1 MWVAVSQRRRIATH
15 IYARIGRVRRLLVRV
30 PLSLF
35 MFVCQAGRNMAEGI
49 LAVVIAAI
57 CICLVSAAWDSN
69 RFVTITYEMKSDK
82 ITKPCRLVLLA
93 DLHNKSFGKGNKRLL
108 AAIDEIKPDGILAA
122 GDMLTAIKGA
132 DFGHALSLMERL
144 AARYRIYYGM
154 GNHECRLGACPD
166 SYPGMYEGYMSGLRR
181 AGIEPLINET
191 AYLPECNIAVCG
203 AQIARAYYRH
213 FRRKPMETS
222 YLPKLLGTPDRE
234 MFQLLI
240 AHNPVY
246 FDAYAK
252 WGADLVVSGHVHGGI
267 VRLPVLGGVLS
278 PAMTL
283 FPKYDGGMFTENKST
298 MILSRG
304 LSSHTP
310 PVRIFNPGELIVIDL
325 KPGK

>member
-1 MWVAVSQRRRIATH
+1 MKQSISK
-15 IYARIGRVRRLLVRV
+15 LL
-30 PLSLF
+30 
-35 MFVCQAGRNMAEGI
+35 MFVYLTGRNMVEGI
-49 LAVVIAAI
+49 LAAVIAVI
-57 CICLVSAAWDSN
+57 CICLAVALWDSN
-69 RFVTITYEMKSDK
+69 RFVTVSYELTSDK
-82 ITKPCRLVLLA
+82 LTKPCRFVLLA
-93 DLHNKSFGKGNKRLL
+93 DLHNKSFGKENKRLL
-108 AAIDEIKPDGILAA
+108 AAIEKAAPDGILVA
-122 GDMLTAIKGA
+122 GDMLTAIRGA
-132 DFGHALSLMERL
+132 DFSHALSLMEKL
-144 AARYRIYYGM
+144 SDRYRIYYGM
-154 GNHECRLGACPD
+154 GNHEYRLGIYPD
-166 SYPGMYEGYMSGLRR
+166 NYPGMYEGYMSGLKQ

-191 AYLPECNIAVCG
+191 AYLPEYNIAVCG
-203 AQIARAYYRH
+203 AQIDRTYYRH

-222 YLPKLLGTPDRE
+222 YLPKLLGTPDGN

-278 PAMTL
+278 PAITL
-283 FPKYDGGMFTENKST
+283 FPKYDGGRYTENGST
-298 MILSRG
+298 MLLSRG

>member
-1 MWVAVSQRRRIATH
+1 MAAAVAV
-15 IYARIGRVRRLLVRV
+15 IGI
-30 PLSLF
+30 
-35 MFVCQAGRNMAEGI
+35 C
-49 LAVVIAAI
+49 LAVA
-57 CICLVSAAWDSN
+57 LWDSN
-69 RFVTITYEMKSDK
+69 RFVTITYELCSDK

-93 DLHNKSFGKGNKRLL
+93 DLHNKSFGKENKRLL
-108 AAIDEIKPDGILAA
+108 DAIDGISPDGILAA
-122 GDMLTAIKGA
+122 GDMLTAMRGA
-132 DFGHALSLMERL
+132 DYSHALSLMEKL
-144 AARYRIYYGM
+144 SAKYRIYYGM
-154 GNHECRLGACPD
+154 GNHEYRLGVYPD
-166 SYPGMYEGYMSGLRR
+166 NYPGMYEGYLSGLKR

-203 AQIARAYYRH
+203 AQIDRAYYRH
-213 FRRKPMETS
+213 FKRRPMEPS

-267 VRLPVLGGVLS
+267 MRLPVLGGVLS
-278 PAMTL
+278 PALTL
-283 FPKYDGGMFTENKST
+283 FPKYDGGMFTENNST

-310 PVRIFNPGELIVIDL
+310 PIRIFNPGELIVIDL